1 MMRKSVFIILTLV
14 LTVYLFGCG
23 KKEAVMEESQEQ
35 MSMDTVVTEVKTTP
49 ESKAQAA
56 PIAPTMETKAS
67 DKAELLPPSGP
78 YKPTVLEI
86 QAALAN
92 AGLYTGKVD
101 GKSGPMTKKAI
112 EDFQKANGL
121 QVDGKVG
128 LKTWSVLSTH
138 LNPPVESKLKKR

>member
-1 MMRKSVFIILTLV
+1 MRKSVFIILTLV
-14 LTVYLFGCG
+14 LTVYLSGCG
-23 KKEAVMEESQEQ
+23 KKETAMEEPQEQ

-49 ESKAQAA
+49 ESKVQVV
-56 PIAPTMETKAS
+56 PVAPTMETKTS
-67 DKAELLPPSGP
+67 DKAELLPPSEH

-128 LKTWSVLSTH
+128 PKTWAILSTH
-138 LNPPVESKLKKR
+138 LNPPVVSKSKKR